1 MIGSIE
7 SGTNMKMVKNLSEK
21 LAAIFPATTLSCS
34 IVKNC
39 LSESLSEAFS
49 ESFELE
55 ASLVEAQSRQKI
67 EEERKAF

>member
-7 SGTNMKMVKNLSEK
+7 SGTSMKMIKNLSEK

-34 IVKNC
+34 IVKIAC
-39 LSESLSEAFS
+39 LTLSEAFS